1 MHEIVVHLKAL
12 DFLKANDAYYRM
24 AIGNSPWP
32 IGVTC
37 VGIHERSAREKI
49 SVDQTAHILNDD
61 AQRKYIS
68 SIKRLM
74 TFWVCLSPL
83 LLLISEARSTSSA
96 AFTNS
101 FLKHPLQ
108 LYNSSN
114 AH

>member
-1 MHEIVVHLKAL
+1 MHEIVQNLKEK
-12 DFLKANDAYYRM
+12 DFLKANDCYYRM

-49 SVDQTAHILNDD
+49 AADQTAHILNDD

-74 TFWVCLSPL
+74 TFYVC
-83 LLLISEARSTSSA
+83 
-96 AFTNS
+96 
-101 FLKHPLQ
+101 
-108 LYNSSN
+108 SN
-114 AH
+114 HWLTC